1 MGTTIHFE
9 GQLHS
14 NLAFSLLMDRAAE
27 YAAEY
32 RLQFYPF
39 QDKNSSLLRI
49 RNDRMFEYRGR
60 TKGII
65 IDPGANGEVMVLEF
79 DETLFAQQSCKTQYG
94 GIEAHLNVVNLLR
107 LLHPCF
113 NYLNVLD
120 ETGFWE
126 TKDEEKLRMVFEKE
140 RARTKK
146 MMMKYGEK

>member
-14 NLAFSLLMDRAAE
+14 NLAYSMLMDCANQFAVE
-27 YAAEY
+27 N

-39 QDKNSSLLRI
+39 QDKDSSLLRI

-65 IDPGANGEVMVLEF
+65 IDPGANCEVMVLEF
-79 DETLFAQQSCKTQYG
+79 DETLFAQYSCRTQYG
-94 GIEAHLNVVNLLR
+94 GMEAHLNVINLLR
-107 LLHPCF
+107 CIQPYF

-120 ETGFWE
+120 ESGFWE
-126 TKDEEKLRMVFEKE
+126 TKDVERLRRVMENE
-140 RARTKK
+140 RVRTKK
-146 MMMKYGEK
+146 MMMKYK